1 MAEREKTKKVLV
13 TGGSGYIGSILLRK
27 LLEKGYEIRVIDKL
41 IFGDKPISDIKDRIE
56 LIMADIRDIQ
66 LSHLE
71 GIDAIIHL
79 GGFST
84 DPISQYDPRL
94 TVMVNAIAT
103 EKLARMAK
111 ECGIKR
117 FVYAST
123 CSVYFTLNSPS
134 ELPIYKETD
143 NINPVSC
150 YGITKRCSE
159 QALEYMT
166 DSDFQPTIFRKGT
179 LYGLSPRMRYELLL
193 NSFAKD
199 AFFKRQL
206 TINGGGDIWR
216 SMIDVQDAADAYIKA
231 IELPLEKV
239 GGKIFNV
246 ADRNWNIMEIAQQVK
261 DNIKEVKGIDI
272 NFKINPNVNTRNYKV
287 DTTLFKNTFD
297 FKPCREIK
305 DVLCE
310 IWDHCENDPNHNPD
324 NPIYYGDQWYAK
336 FFETPEGTKFRRR
349 I

>member
-1 MAEREKTKKVLV
+1 MTEQEKAKKVLV

-27 LLEKGYEIRVIDKL
+27 LLEKGYRVRLIDKF
-41 IFGDKPISDIKDRIE
+41 IFGDEPIRDIKDKIE
-56 LIMADIRDIQ
+56 LVVADIRDIQ
-66 LSHLE
+66 PFHLE
-71 GIDAIIHL
+71 EIDAVIHL
-79 GGFST
+79 AGFST

-94 TVMVNAIAT
+94 TVMVNTIAT
-103 EKLARMAK
+103 EKLAKMAK
-111 ECGIKR
+111 ERGIKR

-123 CSVYFTLNSPS
+123 CSVYFTLNPLS

-199 AFFKRQL
+199 AFLKRQL

-216 SMIDVQDAADAYIKA
+216 SMIDVQDAVAVYIKA

-246 ADRNWNIMEIAQQVK
+246 ADKNWNILEIAQLVK
-261 DNIKEVKGIDI
+261 NIAKEVKGIDI
-272 NFKINPNVNTRNYKV
+272 DFKINPNVNTRNYKV
-287 DTTLFKNTFD
+287 DNTLFKNTFD
-297 FKPCREIK
+297 FKPSRQIK

-310 IWDHCENDPNHNPD
+310 IWDHCENDPNHDPN

-336 FFETPEGTKFRRR
+336 FFETPEGAKFRRR

>member
-1 MAEREKTKKVLV
+1 MANREKIKKILV
-13 TGGSGYIGSILLRK
+13 TGGSGYIGSVLVRK
-27 LLEKGYEIRVIDKL
+27 LLEKGYSVRVLDKL
-41 IFGDKPISDIKDRIE
+41 IFGDESIKSIKDKIE
-56 LIMADIRDIQ
+56 LRIADIRDVEP
-66 LSHLE
+66 SVMD
-71 GIDAIIHL
+71 GVDAIIHL
-79 GGFST
+79 AGFST

-94 TVMVNAIAT
+94 TVMINTIAT

-111 ECGIKR
+111 ESGIKR

-134 ELPIYKETD
+134 ELPIYRETD

-199 AFFKRQL
+199 VFFKKQL

-216 SMIDVQDAADAYIKA
+216 SMIDVQDAVAAYIKA
-231 IELPLEKV
+231 VELPIEKV

-246 ADRNWNIMEIAQQVK
+246 ADKNWNIMEIAQLVK
-261 DNIKEVKGIDI
+261 SIAEEVKGMDVDL
-272 NFKINPNVNTRNYKV
+272 KINPNINTRNYKV
-287 DTTLFKNTFD
+287 DTALFKETFD
-297 FKPCREIK
+297 FKPSRNIKEI
-305 DVLCE
+305 LCE
-310 IWDHCENDPNHNPD
+310 IWDHCENDPDHNPD
-324 NPIYYGDQWYAK
+324 NPIYYGDQWYAR
-336 FFETPEGTKFRRR
+336 FFETPEGKIFRRR

>member
-1 MAEREKTKKVLV
+1 MNNNKKVKNVLV
-13 TGGSGYIGSILLRK
+13 TGGSGYIGSILVRK
-27 LLEKGYEIRVIDKL
+27 LLEKGYKVRVIDNL
-41 IFGDKPISDIKDRIE
+41 IFGDEPIRDVKDKIE
-56 LIMADIRDIQ
+56 LIVADIRDVQ

-71 GIDAIIHL
+71 GIDAVIHL
-79 GGFST
+79 AGFST

-94 TVMVNAIAT
+94 TVMVNTIAT
-103 EKLARMAK
+103 ENLAKITK
-111 ECGIKR
+111 ESGIKR

-123 CSVYFTLNSPS
+123 CSIYFTLNPPS

-166 DSDFQPTIFRKGT
+166 DADFQPTVFRKGT

-199 AFFKRQL
+199 AFFKKQL

-216 SMIDVQDAADAYIKA
+216 SMIDVQDAVAAYIKA
-231 IELPLEKV
+231 IELPIEKV

-246 ADRNWNIMEIAQQVK
+246 ADKNWNIMEIAQLVK
-261 DNIKEVKGIDI
+261 NIAKETRDIDVDL
-272 NFKINPNVNTRNYKV
+272 KINPNINTRNYKV
-287 DTTLFKNTFD
+287 DTTPFKETFS
-297 FKPCREIK
+297 FKPIRSIK
-305 DVLCE
+305 EVLCE
-310 IWDHCENDPNHNPD
+310 IWDHCENDPNHDPN

-336 FFETPEGTKFRRR
+336 FFETPKGKKFRRR
-349 I
+349 L